1 MQTKSN
7 NKTAIRNELWLLAA
21 LIALA
26 NLPLLTG
33 GPSSALLFVP
43 ARVAAGEWWRI
54 VTGFFVHVSGYHLL
68 LDASAFLLL
77 LESLRQFTR
86 TRRMLTVA
94 ACAAGSLMVSLP
106 VIGADGTLCGL
117 SGIAH
122 GLLAVLALHMA
133 EESDQTLRRAGFA
146 GFVIVVAKCICEAVS
161 GGVLF
166 ANLHL
171 GNVAAPVAVC
181 HAGGVLGGVIM
192 YTLSH
197 IRALCSFSKLHRRCS
212 TQVRA
217 GGSRVL
223 QAFDKIDSTCHSVAA
238 KHGDGST
245 PSTFLTVSSL
255 TPHRGGHAKRGW
267 FGRWRMRR
275 NFQKHVQV

>member
-7 NKTAIRNELWLLAA
+7 NKTAIRNELWLLSA

-33 GPSSALLFVP
+33 GPPSALLFIP
-43 ARVAAGEWWRI
+43 ERVAAGEWWRI

-77 LESLRQFTR
+77 VESLHQLTR

-146 GFVIVVAKCICEAVS
+146 GFVIVVAKCICEAVT

-181 HAGGVLGGVIM
+181 HAGGVLGGVIICA
-192 YTLSH
+192 LSD
-197 IRALCSFSKLHRRCS
+197 IRALCLYDRIRQSASQRF
-212 TQVRA
+212 RA
-217 GGSRVL
+217 GARRVL
-223 QAFDKIDSTCHSVAA
+223 
-238 KHGDGST
+238 
-245 PSTFLTVSSL
+245 
-255 TPHRGGHAKRGW
+255 
-267 FGRWRMRR
+267 
-275 NFQKHVQV
+275 